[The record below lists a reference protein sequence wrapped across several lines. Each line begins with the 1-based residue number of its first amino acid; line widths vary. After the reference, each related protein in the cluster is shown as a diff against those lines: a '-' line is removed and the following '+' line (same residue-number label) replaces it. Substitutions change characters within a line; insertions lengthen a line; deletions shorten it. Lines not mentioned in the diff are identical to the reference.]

1 MKDPTTSSAL
11 PDDSARVSSEN
22 ERSSQAELQ
31 LINNSVLYLA
41 ERGSFY
47 GDSFERQRIYD
58 IGLGR
63 DTYEEF

>member
-1 MKDPTTSSAL
+1 MK
-11 PDDSARVSSEN
+11 V
-22 ERSSQAELQ
+22 SQADLQ

-41 ERGSFY
+41 KRGSFY
-47 GDSFERQRIYD
+47 GSFERQRIYD

>member
-1 MKDPTTSSAL
+1 MSSVL
-11 PDDSARVSSEN
+11 
-22 ERSSQAELQ
+22 QADLQ
-31 LINNSVLYLA
+31 LINNSYSSVLYLV

>member
-1 MKDPTTSSAL
+1 MSVL
-11 PDDSARVSSEN
+11 
-22 ERSSQAELQ
+22 QADLQ
-31 LINNSVLYLA
+31 LINNSVLYLV